1 MKAYFEGDKNV
12 LVFKPIC
19 IRRWPKKITNEE
31 RLKSLKTEDLA
42 HELALI
48 ATWDRKQ
55 VEKAIRGPGIEKFML
70 DWLRQPAE
78 GEQHG

>member
-12 LVFKPIC
+12 LVFKPI
-19 IRRWPKKITNEE
+19 RNGRFTKKITNEE
-31 RLKSLKTEDLA
+31 RLKSLKTTDELA

-55 VEKAIRGPGIEKFML
+55 VEKAIRGPGIEEFML
-70 DWLRQPAE
+70 NWLRQTAKE
-78 GEQHG
+78 